1 MNKTKEKILQ
11 AAINLLETGNYQ
23 TMTSANIAAKAG
35 ISEGS
40 IYRYFKGK
48 KEIFASVLKFYEAK
62 IPIYLFDSINN
73 ENSLEMNFKLLTTNF
88 FKMFKENKFFYNVI
102 YKGFS
107 EVQEPEIKTILQHL
121 LQTNLDE
128 IVSIFEFEQDKGY
141 YKFDDDTI
149 QFFSMAIW
157 GVAETLIK
165 QYVVGSRKIITQKS
179 INKLLN
185 PFLKLIQNYKI
196 SEDKKND

>member
-1 MNKTKEKILQ
+1 MNKTKEKILK

-23 TMTSANIAAKAG
+23 TMTSANIAAKAD
-35 ISEGS
+35 ISQGS

-48 KEIFASVLKFYEAK
+48 KDIFASALKFYETK

-88 FKMFKENKFFYNVI
+88 FKMFKENKLFYNVI

-107 EVQEPEIKTILQHL
+107 EVQDPEIKVILQRL
-121 LQTNLDE
+121 LETNLSK
-128 IVSIFEFEQDKGY
+128 ITSLFEFEEHKGC
-141 YKFDDDTI
+141 YKFDKDTI

-179 INKLLN
+179 IDKLLN

>member
-11 AAINLLETGNYQ
+11 AAIDLLKTGNYQ
-23 TMTSANIAAKAG
+23 TMTSANMAAKAD

-40 IYRYFKGK
+40 IYRYFKNK
-48 KEIFASVLKFYEAK
+48 KDIFTSVLQFYETK
-62 IPIYLFDSINN
+62 IPIYLFKNINR
-73 ENSLEMNFKLLTTNF
+73 ENSLEINFKLLTTNF
-88 FKMFKENKFFYNVI
+88 FKMFKENKSFYSVM

-107 EVQEPEIKTILQHL
+107 EVQDPEIKAILQRL
-121 LQTNLDE
+121 LETNLSK
-128 IVSIFEFEQDKGY
+128 ITSLFEFEEHKGY
-141 YKFDDDTI
+141 YKFDKDTI

-165 QYVVGSRKIITQKS
+165 QYVVGSKKIITQQS
-179 INKLLN
+179 IDKLLN